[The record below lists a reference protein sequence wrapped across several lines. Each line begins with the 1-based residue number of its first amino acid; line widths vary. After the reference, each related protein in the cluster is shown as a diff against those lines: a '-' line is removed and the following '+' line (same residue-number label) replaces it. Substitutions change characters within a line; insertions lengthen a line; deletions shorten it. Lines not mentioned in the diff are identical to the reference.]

1 MKRKLFHTVFPLT
14 LCVMVAIVYGQ
25 VTPPGAPG
33 GATEGPLIGSFTAP
47 TADSSVDPVIQAI
60 EMNNAQITL
69 AKVAAEKAQNA
80 KVKAFADMS
89 IKEHMA
95 ALTQLR
101 SIPSVIVTETK
112 PTARHQATADR
123 LSQISGIEFDRE
135 YMRVMVSEHQ
145 DALKFFEQQSKADSS
160 IPAPGNTSLARV
172 SQDLAQK
179 VREHLQLAQN
189 ILRELETSPS
199 KANTNQKGNTN
210 SNTIR
215 VRTSNGN
222 R

>member
-1 MKRKLFHTVFPLT
+1 
-14 LCVMVAIVYGQ
+14 
-25 VTPPGAPG
+25 
-33 GATEGPLIGSFTAP
+33 
-47 TADSSVDPVIQAI
+47 
-60 EMNNAQITL
+60 
-69 AKVAAEKAQNA
+69 
-80 KVKAFADMS
+80 
-89 IKEHMA
+89 
-95 ALTQLR
+95 
-101 SIPSVIVTETK
+101 
-112 PTARHQATADR
+112 
-123 LSQISGIEFDRE
+123 
-135 YMRVMVSEHQ
+135 VSEHQ